1 MRSVSAG
8 GVSFE
13 LDDTGSGDPVLFLHG
28 FPTTRLLWRD
38 VVPHLTAAGFRALA
52 PDLVG
57 YGGSRAA
64 PGTPVDMASQ
74 AAWLLELLD
83 GLGIDKAFVVAHDI
97 GSAAA
102 QILLARA
109 PERVRALVVT
119 DGVYAG
125 EWAMEAVA
133 PIRDWAPAEAGRL
146 YRLLVRRVRSSGG
159 QARAPEERV
168 REMLAP
174 YEGEGGARLI
184 HAARCLDPRQV
195 ESILGELRSRRVPA
209 LVVWGDQDVYL
220 PIDTVVRPLADL
232 LGAKLV
238 VLPGGHFLPLDAPAE
253 LAEEL
258 LQFFGTVSAGGFV
271 GR

>member
-1 MRSVSAG
+1 MTSARAPDASSISWSILASHGAPMAFALPARMRSIATSPTRSSCMVPSQAAARTAACLPLMPLMLELQPRRGGTRYRASQPRRRPRGFMRSVSAG
-8 GVSFE
+8 GVTFE
-13 LDDTGSGDPVLFLHG
+13 LDDTGSGDPVLLLHG

-64 PGTPVDMASQ
+64 PGAPVDMASQ
-74 AAWLLELLD
+74 AGWLLELLD
-83 GLGIDKAFVVAHDI
+83 GLGIDKAFVVAHDV

-146 YRLLVRRVRSSGG
+146 QRLLVRRVRMSGG
-159 QARAPEERV
+159 QARAPEDRV

-174 YEGEGGARLI
+174 YEG
-184 HAARCLDPRQV
+184 
-195 ESILGELRSRRVPA
+195 
-209 LVVWGDQDVYL
+209 
-220 PIDTVVRPLADL
+220 
-232 LGAKLV
+232 
-238 VLPGGHFLPLDAPAE
+238 
-253 LAEEL
+253 
-258 LQFFGTVSAGGFV
+258 
-271 GR
+271 